1 MSSQQRSLTATE
13 TTKRRVL
20 EQFRE
25 PISLTRMSDSR
36 SMREEFGMAAWDR
49 EAFEWASVIPN
60 CIDHSWDS
68 PTDEVD
74 GGTDLLARGKPGTGK
89 STLANY
95 LVVRLLEV
103 NDEKV
108 VWRGSSSRSE
118 WLPLAPWTIL
128 YLPAGVDISV
138 RLEPKDP
145 TNDPVV
151 LDVDELTEIV
161 REVRYYSDPIE
172 LNRSLDEGSLHVV
185 YPDPKMRGC
194 QAVYEQSP
202 EKQYDAPPKREAL
215 FSEADPASHW
225 WFAWLLARVE
235 HGPHHWTSLIFDE
248 IGDVCPQ
255 SAKKDS
261 YGTYQKVELMKDTWV
276 DMRKFGVSVFA
287 FAHSETDVHQ
297 MIRRKLRWRIQMPGT
312 ANPTTAS
319 DVVGF
324 ESIRMEQDI
333 TSWLDVGEALMYTES
348 NFEKFAWGDMPS
360 SSSYKLK
367 IAPEVD
373 R

>member
-1 MSSQQRSLTATE
+1 MSTHSQRQTTRDE
-13 TTKRRVL
+13 TKWRVL
-20 EQFRE
+20 DEFRD
-25 PISLTRMSDSR
+25 PISLTQWSNSR
-36 SMREEFGMAAWDR
+36 SMREEFGMGPWNR
-49 EAFEWASVIPN
+49 EVFEFNGVIPN
-60 CIDHSWDS
+60 CIEHSWDS
-68 PTDEVD
+68 PSKEAD
-74 GGTDLLARGKPGTGK
+74 GGTDWLARGKPGTGK

-95 LVVRLLEV
+95 LVVRLLEA

-118 WLPLAPWTIL
+118 WLPLAPWTTL
-128 YLPAGVDISV
+128 YLPAGVEISAL
-138 RLEPKDP
+138 LEPKDP
-145 TNDPVV
+145 TNDAVD

-161 REVRYYSDPIE
+161 RDVRRYSDPRE
-172 LNRSLDEGSLHVV
+172 LNQTLDEGSLHVV
-185 YPDPKMRGC
+185 YPDPRMRGC
-194 QAVYEQSP
+194 QEVYEQSP
-202 EKQYDAPPKREAL
+202 EKQYDTPPNRETL
-215 FSEADPASHW
+215 FSSEDPASHW

-261 YGTYQKVELMKDTWV
+261 YGTYQKVELLKDTWV

-297 MIRRKLRWRIQMPGT
+297 MIRRKLRWRVQMPGT

-324 ESIRMEQDI
+324 ESIRMDRDL
-333 TSWLDVGEALMYTES
+333 TSKWDVGHALMYTES
-348 NFEKFAWGDMPS
+348 NFEDFEWDPMPT

-367 IAPEVD
+367 IAPETNL
-373 R
+373 

>member
-1 MSSQQRSLTATE
+1 MSSEMTMRAASDQ
-13 TTKRRVL
+13 TKQNVL
-20 EQFRE
+20 DQFRE
-25 PISLTRMSDSR
+25 PIWLRQWSDAR
-36 SMREEFGMAAWDR
+36 SMREEFGMAPWDR
-49 EAFEWASVIPN
+49 DAFEWASVIPN
-60 CIDHSWDS
+60 CLEHSWDS
-68 PTDEVD
+68 PVDEVD
-74 GGTDLLARGKPGTGK
+74 GGTDWLARGKPGTGK

-95 LVVRLLEV
+95 LVVRLLEI

-118 WLPLAPWTIL
+118 WLPLAPWTTL
-128 YLPAGVDISV
+128 YLPAGVEISA

-145 TNDPVV
+145 TKQPVD

-161 REVRYYSDPIE
+161 REVRTYSDPRE
-172 LNRSLDEGSLHVV
+172 LNQTLDEGSLHVV
-185 YPDPKMRGC
+185 YPDPRMRGC
-194 QAVYEQSP
+194 QEVYEQSP
-202 EKQYDAPPKREAL
+202 EKQYDTPPKREAL

-261 YGTYQKVELMKDTWV
+261 YGTYQKVELLKDTWV

-297 MIRRKLRWRIQMPGT
+297 MIRRKLRWRVQMPGT
-312 ANPTTAS
+312 ANPTKAS

-324 ESIRMEQDI
+324 ESIRMDHDV
-333 TSWLDVGEALMYTES
+333 TSRYDVGEALMYTES
-348 NFEKFAWGDMPS
+348 NFESFGWDDMPS
-360 SSSYKLK
+360 PSSYKLK
-367 IAPEVD
+367 IAPEV

>member
-1 MSSQQRSLTATE
+1 
-13 TTKRRVL
+13 
-20 EQFRE
+20 
-25 PISLTRMSDSR
+25 
-36 SMREEFGMAAWDR
+36 MREEFGMSAWDR
-49 EAFEWASVIPN
+49 DTFEFPSVIPN
-60 CIDHSWDS
+60 CIEHSWDS
-68 PTDEVD
+68 PVDEND
-74 GGTDLLARGKPGTGK
+74 GGTDWLARGKPGTGK

-118 WLPLAPWTIL
+118 WLPLAPWTTL
-128 YLPAGVDISV
+128 YLPAGIDISA

-145 TNDPVV
+145 TNDPVD

-161 REVRYYSDPIE
+161 REVRRYSDPRD
-172 LNRSLDEGSLHVV
+172 LNETLDEGSLHVV
-185 YPDPKMRGC
+185 YPDPRMRGC
-194 QAVYEQSP
+194 QEVYAQSP
-202 EKQYDAPPKREAL
+202 EKRYDTPAKRETL
-215 FSEADPASHW
+215 FGPQDPASHW

-261 YGTYQKVELMKDTWV
+261 FGTYQKVELLKDTWV
-276 DMRKFGVSVFA
+276 DMRKFGVSVYA

-297 MIRRKLRWRIQMPGT
+297 MIRRKLRWRVQMPGT

-324 ESIRMEQDI
+324 ESVRQNRDMTSQYDI
-333 TSWLDVGEALMYTES
+333 GHGLMYTES
-348 NFEKFAWGDMPS
+348 NYEDFNWDDMPS
-360 SSSYKLK
+360 PSSYKLK
-367 IAPEVD
+367 IAPED
-373 R
+373 ER